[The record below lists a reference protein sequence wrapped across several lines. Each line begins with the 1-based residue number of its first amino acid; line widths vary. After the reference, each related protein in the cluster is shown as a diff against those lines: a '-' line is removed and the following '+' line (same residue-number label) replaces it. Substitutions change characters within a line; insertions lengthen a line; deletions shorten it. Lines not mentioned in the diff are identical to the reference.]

1 MNVLSADSLVINT
14 MNIRE
19 MDKMIESKPKEP
31 TLKIWAEGML
41 FISSY
46 LPLFLILLIQDIAIR
61 PNEDYRFS
69 IPETGYSVSW
79 VALIFFLA
87 SFFLTWVT
95 NSEIRKHLK
104 YEEGG
109 QAVRVSDAVQ
119 IKGDM
124 INYTLPFLIGLF
136 AFDYSSWQNIT
147 SMLIFLAFMFAFL
160 RKDGGILLNPMLM
173 LIGVRLYR
181 ISYKEVNACKGSVY
195 TRDVLCMG
203 KITAPSITPV
213 IFHDIA
219 GIGFLHNKKDE

>member
-14 MNIRE
+14 TNIRE

-46 LPLFLILLIQDIAIR
+46 LPLFLILMIQDIGIR
-61 PNEDYRFS
+61 PNEDYGILIF
-69 IPETGYSVSW
+69 ETGYSVSIP
-79 VALIFFLA
+79 ALIFLLISLFLN
-87 SFFLTWVT
+87 LVT
-95 NSEIRKHLK
+95 NSGIRKHLK

-109 QAVRVSDAVQ
+109 KAVRVSDAVQ

-147 SMLIFLAFMFAFL
+147 SMLVFLAFMFAFL

-181 ISYKEVNACKGSVY
+181 IKYKEVSAPKGKSQ
-195 TRDVLCMG
+195 TREVLCMG
-203 KITAPSITPV
+203 QIIAPSITPV
-213 IFHDIA
+213 IFHDFA
-219 GIGFLHNKKDE
+219 GIGFLYKTKDK